1 MDYSIDSTGD
11 DFTTDI
17 ALVAVDDALKG
28 TLLRY
33 SHLLSPTLITMGKMP
48 LFAPGKVMHW
58 RAATERGDTA
68 YIASWPLT
76 VLRAYRATLP
86 PSERATWR
94 RALPAAVA
102 LEIMVAATDLID
114 EWTDGDP
121 SPVISE
127 YGPGQALN
135 TASLMLVMSQQVLVW
150 AAQEGDDRALA
161 ALGALQDLL
170 VEAAVGQHLDMLY
183 EDMGL
188 DEVTPQMSGE
198 MSEKKAGALISGAL
212 KMGGLMAGASPEV
225 LALLARLGTRAG
237 GIAQIA
243 NDIRDVLP
251 HEVSTGNLL
260 EAFGRPK
267 TDIGRRKRTLPIV
280 YTLREENKIPNPL
293 QVAFGAPRTED
304 EDEEALRR
312 AIVEAGGIEFASMAI
327 EMYDQDAR
335 EALAALD
342 LLSPGAREELSFLL

>member
-1 MDYSIDSTGD
+1 
-11 DFTTDI
+11 
-17 ALVAVDDALKG
+17 
-28 TLLRY
+28 
-33 SHLLSPTLITMGKMP
+33 
-48 LFAPGKVMHW
+48 MHW

-76 VLRAYRATLP
+76 ALRAYRASLP
-86 PSERATWR
+86 SSERHTWR

-114 EWTDGDP
+114 DWTDGDP

-127 YGPGQALN
+127 YGAGQALN

-150 AAQEGDDRALA
+150 AAQEGYDRALA

-212 KMGGLMAGASPEV
+212 MMGGVMAGAPSEA
-225 LALLARLGTRAG
+225 LTLLARLGKRAG

-251 HEVSTGNLL
+251 HEVSTGNLPPV
-260 EAFGRPK
+260 FSGPK

-280 YTLREENKIPNPL
+280 YTLREENETPNPL
-293 QVAFGAPRTED
+293 QVAFGAPRTQD

-327 EMYDQDAR
+327 EMYDQDAK